1 MAEQNE
7 TRILLVDDHPVVR
20 KGLAAVIDE
29 QADLHVCAQVGTYAE
44 ALEALRSHKPDVA
57 LVDLRLGEGSGLN
70 LIGEMLA
77 VTPELAALVF
87 SMHDDKQFAERAIRA
102 GARGYVMK
110 QEPTETLLEA
120 IRQVRD
126 GEIYLRPDLAPQ
138 VMERLIADGSNMQLT
153 ELDRLSDREV
163 EVLQLMAE
171 GMNRREIAEEMGL
184 SVKTIESYRENMK
197 KKLELRDTVLL
208 AQYAVRALGNTSV

>member
-1 MAEQNE
+1 MAKPNE

-20 KGLAAVIDE
+20 KGLAAVINE
-29 QADLHVCAQVGTYAE
+29 QADLHVCAQAGTYDE
-44 ALEALRSHKPDVA
+44 ALEALRSHRPDVA
-57 LVDLRLGEGSGLN
+57 LVDLRLEEGSGLN

-126 GEIYLRPDLAPQ
+126 GEIYLRPDLAPH
-138 VMERLIADGSNMQLT
+138 VMERLIADGGNMQLT
-153 ELDRLSDREV
+153 EFDRLSDREA
-163 EVLQLMAE
+163 EVLQFMAE

-197 KKLELRDTVLL
+197 KKLELRDTVQL

>member
-1 MAEQNE
+1 MAKPNE

-20 KGLAAVIDE
+20 KGLAAVINE
-29 QADLHVCAQVGTYAE
+29 QADLHVCAQVGTYDE
-44 ALEALRSHKPDVA
+44 ALEALRSHRPDVA
-57 LVDLRLGEGSGLN
+57 LVDLRLEDGSGLN

-126 GEIYLRPDLAPQ
+126 GEIYLRPDLAPH
-138 VMERLIADGSNMQLT
+138 VMERLIADGGNMQLT

-163 EVLQLMAE
+163 EVLQFMAE

-197 KKLELRDTVLL
+197 KKLELRDTVQL

>member
-1 MAEQNE
+1 MAKSNE

-20 KGLAAVIDE
+20 KGLAAVINE
-29 QADLHVCAQVGTYAE
+29 QADLHVCAQVGTYDE
-44 ALEALRSHKPDVA
+44 ALEALRSHRPDVA
-57 LVDLRLGEGSGLN
+57 LVDLRLEESSGLT

-126 GEIYLRPDLAPQ
+126 GEIYLRPDLAPH
-138 VMERLIADGSNMQLT
+138 VMERLIADGGNMQLT

-163 EVLQLMAE
+163 EVLQFMAE

-197 KKLELRDTVLL
+197 KKLELRDTVQL

>member
-1 MAEQNE
+1 MAKPNE

-20 KGLAAVIDE
+20 KGLAAVINE
-29 QADLHVCAQVGTYAE
+29 QADLHVCAQVGTYDE
-44 ALEALRSHKPDVA
+44 ALEALRSHRPDVA
-57 LVDLRLGEGSGLN
+57 LVDLRLEEGSGLN

-126 GEIYLRPDLAPQ
+126 GEIYLRPDLAPH
-138 VMERLIADGSNMQLT
+138 VMERLIADGGNMQLT

-163 EVLQLMAE
+163 EVLQFMAE

-197 KKLELRDTVLL
+197 KKLELRDTVQL

>member
-1 MAEQNE
+1 MAKPNE

-20 KGLAAVIDE
+20 KGLAAVINE
-29 QADLHVCAQVGTYAE
+29 QADLHVCAQVGTYDE
-44 ALEALRSHKPDVA
+44 ALEALRSHRPDVA
-57 LVDLRLGEGSGLN
+57 LVDLRLEEGSGLN

-126 GEIYLRPDLAPQ
+126 GEIYLRPDLAPH
-138 VMERLIADGSNMQLT
+138 VMERLIADGGDMQLT

-197 KKLELRDTVLL
+197 KKLELRDTVQL

>member
-1 MAEQNE
+1 MAKPNE

-20 KGLAAVIDE
+20 KGLAAVINE
-29 QADLHVCAQVGTYAE
+29 QADLHVCAQAGTYDE
-44 ALEALRSHKPDVA
+44 ALEALRSHRPDVA
-57 LVDLRLGEGSGLN
+57 LVDLRLEEGSGLN

-126 GEIYLRPDLAPQ
+126 GEIYLRPDLAPH
-138 VMERLIADGSNMQLT
+138 VMERLIADGGNMQLT

-197 KKLELRDTVLL
+197 KKLELRDTVQL

>member
-1 MAEQNE
+1 MARPNE

-20 KGLAAVIDE
+20 KGLAAVINE
-29 QADLHVCAQVGTYAE
+29 QADLHVCAQAGTYDE
-44 ALEALRSHKPDVA
+44 ALEALRSHRPDVA
-57 LVDLRLGEGSGLN
+57 LVDLRLEEGSGLN

-126 GEIYLRPDLAPQ
+126 GEIYLRPDLAPH
-138 VMERLIADGSNMQLT
+138 VMERLIADGGNMQLS
-153 ELDRLSDREV
+153 EFDRLSDREA
-163 EVLQLMAE
+163 EVLQFMAE

-197 KKLELRDTVLL
+197 KKLELRDTVQL

>member
-1 MAEQNE
+1 MAKPNE

-20 KGLAAVIDE
+20 KGLAAVINE
-29 QADLHVCAQVGTYAE
+29 QADLHVCAQVGTYDE
-44 ALEALRSHKPDVA
+44 ALEALRSHRPDVA
-57 LVDLRLGEGSGLN
+57 LVDLRLEEGSGLN

-77 VTPELAALVF
+77 ITPDLAALVF

-126 GEIYLRPDLAPQ
+126 GEIYLRPDLAPH
-138 VMERLIADGSNMQLT
+138 VMERLIADGGNMQLT

-163 EVLQLMAE
+163 EVLQFMAE

-197 KKLELRDTVLL
+197 KKLELRDTVQL

>member
-1 MAEQNE
+1 MAAHKE

-20 KGLAAVIDE
+20 QGLAAVINE
-29 QADLHVCAQVGTYAE
+29 QADLHVCAQAGTCEDAM
-44 ALEALRSHKPDVA
+44 EALREHGPDVA
-57 LVDLRLGEGSGLN
+57 LVDLRLEEGSGLN
-70 LIGEMLA
+70 LIGSMLGA
-77 VTPELAALVF
+77 APELMTLVF

-110 QEPTETLLEA
+110 QEPTEILLEA
-120 IRQVRD
+120 IRSVRD
-126 GEIYLRPDLAPQ
+126 GDIYLRPELAPQ
-138 VMERLIADGSNMQLT
+138 VMERLIADGTRAQLS
-153 ELDRLSDREV
+153 ELDCLSDREI

-197 KKLELRDTVLL
+197 KKLELRDTVQL
-208 AQYAVRALGNTSV
+208 AQYAVRSLRNTSV